1 MTEFVPV
8 NFQDQYFSILNCYV
22 QSVLLDYRF
31 RVKNFEEIKQE
42 YLKTDPVDQKFI
54 SQMNKNKSESIAH
67 FFFADEYGELPDQLE
82 LREVDLIYNDY
93 IRVMTI
99 MYEKLKNTHNT
110 FVNRFLSEKEKK

>member
-1 MTEFVPV
+1 
-8 NFQDQYFSILNCYV
+8 
-22 QSVLLDYRF
+22 
-31 RVKNFEEIKQE
+31 
-42 YLKTDPVDQKFI
+42 
-54 SQMNKNKSESIAH
+54 MNKTKSESIAH
-67 FFFADEYGELPDQLE
+67 FFFGDEYGELPDQLE

>member
-1 MTEFVPV
+1 
-8 NFQDQYFSILNCYV
+8 
-22 QSVLLDYRF
+22 
-31 RVKNFEEIKQE
+31 
-42 YLKTDPVDQKFI
+42 
-54 SQMNKNKSESIAH
+54 MNKTKSESIAH

-110 FVNRFLSEKEKK
+110 FVNRFLSDKEKKQYNICIENGRFTLNDENDLKEEEK